1 MSAENKETPKTPD
14 TKKQSIR
21 KIVTAIDQG
30 ETDGWAN
37 GTPEEAVARNDD
49 AYTYDSDDSD
59 ELDSGD
65 IDPVPNPNPTFEEL
79 LARVS
84 PDSTPSGS
92 PRTPVPDNQPTLED
106 ILSTIPDDFELRVT
120 PEMMRASRER
130 RERRNEDIERNR
142 MSREDRNLAGES
154 KNSEQKCNVV
164 TRPKR
169 MRNLR
174 LRF

>member
-92 PRTPVPDNQPTLED
+92 PVPDKKPTLED

-120 PEMMRASRER
+120 PEMMRASRDR